1 MNSIWNKNYFLF
13 KERFPE
19 LSNSLEVKFSNEIE
33 FETAKNGSLTAKRKN
48 LLLHSKYNPEKEA
61 GSLVNSFDSEKKDTA
76 SFLGF
81 GVGYGPV
88 EFAKKI
94 PEPTLII
101 IEEDTASFFFAFNS
115 LVLSPFF
122 LHI

>member
-61 GSLVNSFDSEKKDTA
+61 DNLVNRFDSEKKDTA
-76 SFLGF
+76 IFLGF
-81 GVGYGPV
+81 GLGYGPV
-88 EFAKKI
+88 EFARKFSD
-94 PEPTLII
+94 PTLII
-101 IEEDTASFFFAFNS
+101 IEEDTATFFSA
-115 LVLSPFF
+115 LEAIDWSPVFDR
-122 LHI
+122 

>member
-61 GSLVNSFDSEKKDTA
+61 DNLVNRFDSEKKDTA
-76 SFLGF
+76 IFLGLN
-81 GVGYGPV
+81 
-88 EFAKKI
+88 AR
-94 PEPTLII
+94 
-101 IEEDTASFFFAFNS
+101 DTK
-115 LVLSPFF
+115 
-122 LHI
+122 